1 MSKTFLI
8 SAAAMLACAG
18 SSMAQIDG
26 FYKAAYGS
34 PVAVQQIGTGF
45 GDNNL
50 GHIQNTNGSELD
62 AAFAFTSGGN
72 LNLLLTGN
80 LEGGGSNYNKMVL
93 FFDNG
98 DAGGFNVLPN
108 NTATNGFPD
117 KYNGMT
123 LDQAGVNGASAT
135 FRATHW
141 ISVTCG
147 GSGPGFGMFVD
158 GGNLLTNTGG
168 YLGGNDGQSG
178 GLLSGGNSNALSVLA
193 ALNNTNVGGVNG
205 NAGTAQGPNALTA
218 FTGVEVQVSLAS
230 LGIGTANGLRVMAF
244 VNGANHDYL
253 SNQFLGSL
261 PIGTGNLGGDGA
273 GGYNGTVGQINLNAG
288 YAGGDQF
295 FTLVPAPGSLALL
308 GLGGLAAARRR
319 RA

>member
-1 MSKTFLI
+1 MSKRILV
-8 SAAAMLACAG
+8 SAAAVLASAAM
-18 SSMAQIDG
+18 SMGQIDG
-26 FYKAAYGS
+26 SYKPAYGA
-34 PVAVQQIGTGF
+34 PVVFQDIGTHF
-45 GDNNL
+45 GDSLVGN
-50 GHIQNTNGSELD
+50 IQVAGGSELD
-62 AAFAFTSGGN
+62 AAFAFQSGGN

-80 LEGGGSNYNKMVL
+80 LQGDANTFNKLVV

-98 DAGGFNVLPN
+98 DANGFNVLPN
-108 NTATNGFPD
+108 GVGALPGA
-117 KYNGMT
+117 YNGMT

-141 ISVTCG
+141 LSITCG
-147 GSGPGFGMFVD
+147 GGTFGMYVD

-178 GLLSGGNSNALSVLA
+178 GVLGGGTNSLGVSI
-193 ALNNTNVGGVNG
+193 ALNNSNTQGVNG
-205 NAGTAQGPNALTA
+205 NQGTAQGFNALTA
-218 FTGVEVQVSLAS
+218 LTGTEIQIPLAS

-244 VNGANHDYL
+244 INGQNHDYL
-253 SNQFLGSL
+253 SNQILGSL
-261 PIGTGNLGGDGA
+261 PVGTNNLGGDGA
-273 GGYNGTVGQINLNAG
+273 GLYTGNVGGINLNG
-288 YAGGDQF
+288 SYAAGDQF